1 MDMKC
6 LDTKCL
12 DVKRLLLVDDDRE
25 LGALLSDYLRDEGFE
40 VTLALTAEDGLRAA
54 LGGAEALALAVLDV
68 MLPDGNG
75 LDLLR
80 RIRAASELPV
90 VMLTA
95 RGDSLDRV
103 QGLELGADD
112 YLPKPCLP
120 RELVARVRAVLR
132 RGAVRSGMPVPALS
146 HGPLQMWPMQRRLTW
161 DGKALTLTGSEFDLL
176 EQLLKRVGAV
186 VSKAELSHFALGR
199 PLARFDRSID
209 VHISSI
215 RHKLGAASMAR
226 CRIENIRGRGYQL
239 IVE

>member
-1 MDMKC
+1 M
-6 LDTKCL
+6 

-25 LGALLSDYLRDEGFE
+25 LGALLSDYLRAEGFE
-40 VTLALTAEDGLRAA
+40 VTLAFTAEDGLRAA
-54 LGGAEALALAVLDV
+54 LSGAEALALAVLDV

-75 LDLLR
+75 IDLLR

-90 VMLTA
+90 LMLTA

-112 YLPKPCLP
+112 YLPKPCMP
-120 RELVARVRAVLR
+120 RELVARIRAVLR
-132 RGAVRSGMPVPALS
+132 RTAVRSGMPTPPLAA
-146 HGPLQMWPMQRRLTW
+146 GPLQMWPMRRRLTW
-161 DGKALTLTGSEFDLL
+161 DGRPVALTGSEFDLL

-186 VSKAELSHFALGR
+186 VSKAELSHYALGR

-215 RHKLGAASMAR
+215 RHKLADASAAR

-239 IVE
+239 VVE